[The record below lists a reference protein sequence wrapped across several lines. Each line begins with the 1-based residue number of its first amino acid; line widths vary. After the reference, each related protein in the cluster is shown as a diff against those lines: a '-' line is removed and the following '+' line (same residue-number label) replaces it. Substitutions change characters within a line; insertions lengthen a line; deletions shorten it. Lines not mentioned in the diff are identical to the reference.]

1 MEYTKLGRAG
11 LDVSRILPRLHEL
24 RRRQCVA
31 PIVRPNRARA
41 DPDAHELSHRVQHDH
56 RQCATI
62 APQAAGWARNAIRSR
77 WRPIELPRKADLDAF
92 QINFHGNR
100 NLEQLLQSMDCF
112 MQDVAP
118 IVSCERPI

>member
-41 DPDAHELSHRVQHDH
+41 DPDAHELSHRAQHDQ
-56 RQCATI
+56 RQCATSDRL
-62 APQAAGWARNAIRSR
+62 GTARHPKSLATY
-77 WRPIELPRKADLDAF
+77 
-92 QINFHGNR
+92 
-100 NLEQLLQSMDCF
+100 
-112 MQDVAP
+112 
-118 IVSCERPI
+118 